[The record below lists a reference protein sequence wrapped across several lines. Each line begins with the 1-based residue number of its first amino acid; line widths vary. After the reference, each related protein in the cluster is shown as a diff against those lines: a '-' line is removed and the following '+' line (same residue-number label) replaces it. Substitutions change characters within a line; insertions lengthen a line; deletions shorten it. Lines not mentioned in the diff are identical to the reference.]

1 MVLAS
6 PARPHAPQRRV
17 RGGVR
22 RWDLA
27 PGAEVVGAWQLATVW
42 GLFLVTGR
50 VPGGS
55 AAELGLLGAAAVGAG
70 FLHGLLLVKPL
81 AVLGRWTARLSAW
94 PEPVALLVLLAG
106 LSVPP
111 ALFLQWWL
119 GARSQA
125 PAGFGPLWAWTAAC
139 AVLPLL
145 AGTFLRVRPV
155 PARALWARGA
165 VVSGT
170 VIGLAALA
178 ALAADLPL

>member
-1 MVLAS
+1 M
-6 PARPHAPQRRV
+6 
-17 RGGVR
+17 R

-27 PGAEVVGAWQLATVW
+27 PGAEVVGAWQLVTVW

-94 PEPVALLVLLAG
+94 PEPVALTVLLAG
-106 LSVPP
+106 LSVAP
-111 ALFLQWWL
+111 ALLVQWWL
-119 GARSQA
+119 GTRWEVL
-125 PAGFGPLWAWTAAC
+125 PGFGPLWAWTAGC

-145 AGTFLRVRPV
+145 AGVLLRMRPV
-155 PARALWARGA
+155 PARELWARGA

-170 VIGLAALA
+170 VIGLGALA
-178 ALAADLPL
+178 GLAADLPL